1 MQCCFLQ
8 ALQHVHFQDLPED
21 FPACLILRSIS
32 LLLNVIKLLS
42 KKPSWTHPHRP
53 NEEGVF
59 NFDSISR
66 WCSCIHPSSLCVC
79 TQVRGGYLMKHSG
92 NRTVLWLNV
101 VELTCL
107 EEAALQLHPLCG
119 VCVRRI
125 SEWCRFQPNP
135 LSAWLSITLIS
146 LYTLIWQKHVLHMI
160 IILFHSFLSNYFTPC
175 SSQTS
180 RKIIF
185 KGVKH
190 I

>member
-8 ALQHVHFQDLPED
+8 ALQHVHFKDLPED
-21 FPACLILRSIS
+21 FPTCLILRSIS

-66 WCSCIHPSSLCVC
+66 WCSCIHRSSLCVC
-79 TQVRGGYLMKHSG
+79 TQVRGGYLMKLSG

-101 VELTCL
+101 VELTCSPAPPTL
-107 EEAALQLHPLCG
+107 WS
-119 VCVRRI
+119 VRRI
-125 SEWCRFQPNP
+125 SERCRFQPNP

-146 LYTLIWQKHVLHMI
+146 LYTLIWRKHVLHTI
-160 IILFHSFLSNYFTPC
+160 IILFHSISLQLFYSLLQSDIQKN
-175 SSQTS
+175 
-180 RKIIF
+180 
-185 KGVKH
+185 H
-190 I
+190 L

>member
-8 ALQHVHFQDLPED
+8 TLQHVRIQDLPED
-21 FPACLILRSIS
+21 FPTCLILCSIS

-42 KKPSWTHPHRP
+42 KKPSWTHRHRP

-79 TQVRGGYLMKHSG
+79 TQVRGGYLMKDSG

-101 VELTCL
+101 VEPTRL

-125 SEWCRFQPNP
+125 SERCRFQPNP

-146 LYTLIWQKHVLHMI
+146 LYTLIWRKHVLHTI
-160 IILFHSFLSNYFTPC
+160 IVLFHSISLQLFYSLLHSDIQKN
-175 SSQTS
+175 
-180 RKIIF
+180 
-185 KGVKH
+185 H
-190 I
+190 L